1 MTKRIIAL
9 LLALILTV
17 GLLPTVALAADEV
30 TATKMEP
37 VIVEDSGDNTTFR
50 KTISENDDGSYK
62 VTLEAWATGKTIVEE
77 TKIPLDIVLVL
88 DKSGSMEE
96 TFSTKSETI
105 YRKIERSDFR
115 YNEYYWNWSADNIGL
130 WYKVGENY
138 YKVNVD
144 RSYDV
149 WKAHFVYTYT
159 YQDSN
164 GQMQTIGTS
173 TRRYRDP
180 GYDFYRKEV
189 VNSTTTKMDA
199 LKEAATSF
207 ATTVQRKAAEDKLE
221 HRIAV
226 VSYSTDAYIATGIN
240 AESALVEVNKDTGLN
255 TVKKAI
261 NKLEADGGTQIDLGI
276 KKANEIFEA
285 NEIEEGK
292 RARVVI
298 AFTDGTPGLYG
309 YWAADGKHGS
319 NYFNTHKTAD
329 DAIQAAYSS
338 INTYK
343 ASVYTIGI
351 FDGADNATLPN
362 YTKDAEVKWDYDR
375 GKWKYV
381 DRDVAE
387 QAVAN
392 SNRFMHLVSS
402 NYPTAKGMEA
412 PGKINSELGENSF
425 YLAASSAGELS
436 EVFDA
441 IGNTISTVTTTL
453 NDKATIVDK
462 VPSNFTISANAENIS
477 LKVANCIGENNG
489 ALTFATPEA
498 APEAVKAK
506 RQGNTVLVNGFNFSD
521 KWCGK
526 ENDAYRGQK
535 LIVSFDIT
543 HNNYGGT
550 QPTNDGACIK
560 DASGESFIDVDNPS
574 IPVKITE
581 PRITG
586 ASATKV
592 YDGTGIDVL
601 ENVAVEADKLV
612 TGENEGK
619 NAFVDIIVK
628 VKNEAGK
635 EYTYTIPAGE
645 TTGSWSP
652 EHTGFKTLADVKIVS
667 GVVSDYTYG
676 MTITFED
683 ATDNGAPKAIENATA
698 TYTITKRPVT
708 LTSET
713 ASKSYD
719 GTPLTK
725 PEVTVTD
732 YNDGK
737 NVFDSEFTAAA
748 TGTITKP
755 GGPVVNT
762 ITVTPKKDG
771 ALESNYEITKQE
783 GNLTI
788 TRDDTTAIT
797 VTITGNHVEAPY
809 DGQEHTASGYTV
821 TYPDGT
827 TANDFSIL
835 LNGTASMS
843 ATDVKT
849 TAEGTV
855 DADGRYMMGLTAED
869 FTVTSEKYGKIKV
882 TYTDGWVK
890 INPRAVTLTSAT
902 HSWTY
907 GDVASHYYTDTHITT
922 SEATGN
928 FVNGEALVFSD
939 WQHLTEIGQIT
950 NTFNFAADTTTNM
963 KLTNYV
969 FTKVYG
975 TLTVTL
981 PDPSIPTVTVD
992 CINHDVSHSD
1002 KTDITLTAATQYEL
1016 GDPQKVTNE
1025 SAYTRTITLTD
1036 AGKEYCIGDY
1046 NEDIAG
1052 HTKAAGGTT
1061 TITLKY
1067 SKEGS
1072 DWTWRAPANFLVN
1085 VQCNTPTVNVN
1096 LGNYI
1101 KKTLTGTN
1109 FHENFEATFTVEV
1122 TYTDDNDSGTA
1133 TGSVRFT
1140 GADTKDFG
1148 FVSTVELKKNH
1159 VYKFTATELA
1169 DNVPGVDY
1177 DTRTYSFALKI
1188 TAEGDV
1194 VFGSVVEGVFVAD
1207 KTDNKYVT
1215 ITNTYTKPAYKIE
1228 KNVITD
1234 TSVKIPAWSLDYP
1247 DPVEIK
1253 VVVDADQQEI
1263 VLGYVIKITGSAGA
1277 SFTLTEDEGSQFVTV
1292 HNADGEFTTVTPG
1305 KKLSFTLTQDH
1316 GNEHPILI
1324 YTTKVISRDP
1334 ETGAFPAKVKNVVT
1348 EEDDTTHESGETTIE
1363 ERGTLTVDFGAL
1375 VRKHLTVTGDKS
1387 FNGATF
1393 TVNFTDGTFI
1403 KNEKENEPE
1412 ISSVEVYAAD
1422 AGVNERGL
1430 PNLTAS
1436 VTYGADERNAGYK
1449 PFDGADLTI
1458 RVEGTYFYLVSEVI
1472 PDGATGYDTNKYII
1486 GISVENDGD
1495 HLEVA
1500 GVGYSKYIEN
1510 SQENPEITWNEGPTF
1525 HNTID
1530 TGKDDYYPIIIPTI
1544 INKDTGMLNKTDHFA
1559 YVIGYPDGT
1568 VHPNGQ
1574 ITRAEVATIFFR
1586 LLRDEV
1592 RDGAFTT
1599 SNTYSDVA
1607 YGKWYNNPIS
1617 TMSALG
1623 IITGYPDGTFKPNKP
1638 ITRAEFAAI
1647 AARFDET
1654 QSGKSATFSDVIGHW
1669 AAKEIGIAYYNDWI
1683 KGYPD
1688 GTFKPDQNITRA
1700 EAMTVINRVLE
1711 RKPES
1716 PADLLTNMNKWTDNL
1731 DTSKWYYLDVQEAT
1745 NSHGYTRKTFNYE
1758 LWRQMLPDPD
1768 WSRYER

>member
-1 MTKRIIAL
+1 MMKRIIAL

-17 GLLPTVALAADEV
+17 GLLPTVALAAEGNPP
-30 TATKMEP
+30 TT
-37 VIVEDSGDNTTFR
+37 DSGSVTKEASKDNLNLV
-50 KTISENDDGSYK
+50 KTVTKEGDNYK
-62 VTLEAWATGKTIVEE
+62 VTLESWATGTVTTTTE
-77 TKIPLDIVLVL
+77 TKPLDIVLLL
-88 DKSGSMEE
+88 DVSGSMDEKY
-96 TFSTKSETI
+96 SNETI
-105 YRKIERSDFR
+105 DKYVPYDYSWHLFGGYNTTNSDLKKYEKTQYGVWYKLSDGTYVTVKVDVEKRTLKKDIYTYSYASNGKTTIIERSLGANDPPTTQF
-115 YNEYYWNWSADNIGL
+115 
-130 WYKVGENY
+130 Y
-138 YKVNVD
+138 YKEAQN
-144 RSYDV
+144 
-149 WKAHFVYTYT
+149 
-159 YQDSN
+159 
-164 GQMQTIGTS
+164 
-173 TRRYRDP
+173 
-180 GYDFYRKEV
+180 
-189 VNSTTTKMDA
+189 TTKLDA
-199 LKEAATSF
+199 LKTAVSAFIDNVATNSPNSNISIVKF
-207 ATTVQRKAAEDKLE
+207 ADD
-221 HRIAV
+221 
-226 VSYSTDAYIATGIN
+226 SYKN
-240 AESALVEVNKDTGLN
+240 AEGNDTFWQGDYEYNYTQIVKKLTKVNTAGVTAL
-255 TVKKAI
+255 KKAI
-261 NKLEADGGTQIDLGI
+261 SELRAGGATASDYGLNKAQEALKDAKQ
-276 KKANEIFEA
+276 E
-285 NEIEEGK
+285 
-292 RARVVI
+292 RVVI
-298 AFTDGTPGLYG
+298 LFTDGDPNHGRNFDKEVAT
-309 YWAADGKHGS
+309 AAVNKAKEL
-319 NYFNTHKTAD
+319 KTAATKTTIYTVGVFKNLSED
-329 DAIQAAYSS
+329 VNLYMSS
-338 INTYK
+338 
-343 ASVYTIGI
+343 
-351 FDGADNATLPN
+351 
-362 YTKDAEVKWDYDR
+362 
-375 GKWKYV
+375 
-381 DRDVAE
+381 
-387 QAVAN
+387 
-392 SNRFMHLVSS
+392 VSS
-402 NYPTAKGMEA
+402 NYPNAFAQYNDRKNTWTVSGGGSDF
-412 PGKINSELGENSF
+412 GKYYMNATNPVDLLKAFQTISSEVSGGELGAEAVLTDVIAPNFALVAPEGSTGVTAYTVDKTADGWSTQKTTLTNGVTVGTDGQVNVTGFDYSENC
-425 YLAASSAGELS
+425 
-436 EVFDA
+436 
-441 IGNTISTVTTTL
+441 VTTTAKPTT
-453 NDKATIVDK
+453 NDYGKKLV
-462 VPSNFTISANAENIS
+462 VEFTIH
-477 LKVANCIGENNG
+477 
-489 ALTFATPEA
+489 
-498 APEAVKAK
+498 
-506 RQGNTVLVNGFNFSD
+506 
-521 KWCGK
+521 
-526 ENDAYRGQK
+526 
-535 LIVSFDIT
+535 

-550 QPTNDGACIK
+550 QPTNAGASIK
-560 DASGESFIDVDNPS
+560 DEEGKEVIKVDDPTV
-574 IPVKITE
+574 PVKITK
-581 PRITG
+581 PSITG

-601 ENVAVEADKLV
+601 ANVAAEADKLV
-612 TGENEGK
+612 TGENKGK

-628 VKNEAGK
+628 VKDEAGK

-652 EHTGFKTLADVKIVS
+652 ENTGFKTLADVKIVS

-1700 EAMTVINRVLE
+1700 EAMTLINRVLE

-1716 PADLLTNMNKWTDNL
+1716 PADLLTNMNKWTDNM

>member
-1 MTKRIIAL
+1 MMKRIIAL

-17 GLLPTVALAADEV
+17 GLLPTVALAAEGE
-30 TATKMEP
+30 TPTT
-37 VIVEDSGDNTTFR
+37 DSGSVTKEARKDNLNLV
-50 KTISENDDGSYK
+50 KTVTKDGENYK
-62 VTLEAWATGKTIVEE
+62 VTLESWATGIVTTTTE
-77 TKIPLDIVLVL
+77 TKPLDIVLLL
-88 DKSGSMEE
+88 DVSGSMDEKYSNE
-96 TFSTKSETI
+96 TIEKFVPYDYRYINFLLGYETTNSDLNDYQDTRYGVWYKIPNSETYVSVKVEKEWKLFADDDYTYSYEQNGSTI
-105 YRKIERSDFR
+105 IIEKTSNGNKPPKTQF
-115 YNEYYWNWSADNIGL
+115 
-130 WYKVGENY
+130 Y
-138 YKVNVD
+138 YKESAN
-144 RSYDV
+144 
-149 WKAHFVYTYT
+149 
-159 YQDSN
+159 
-164 GQMQTIGTS
+164 
-173 TRRYRDP
+173 
-180 GYDFYRKEV
+180 
-189 VNSTTTKMDA
+189 TTKLDA
-199 LKEAATSF
+199 LKTAVSAFIDNVATNSPNSNISIVKF
-207 ATTVQRKAAEDKLE
+207 ADD
-221 HRIAV
+221 
-226 VSYSTDAYIATGIN
+226 SYKN
-240 AESALVEVNKDTGLN
+240 AEGNDTFWQGDYEYNYTQIVKKLTKVNTAGVTAL
-255 TVKKAI
+255 KKAI
-261 NKLEADGGTQIDLGI
+261 SELRAGGATASDYGLNKAQEALKDAKQ
-276 KKANEIFEA
+276 E
-285 NEIEEGK
+285 
-292 RARVVI
+292 RVVI
-298 AFTDGTPGLYG
+298 LFTDGEPNHQSGFDKQVATDAVNKAKEL
-309 YWAADGKHGS
+309 KSS
-319 NYFNTHKTAD
+319 NPKTTIYTVGVFKNPSTD
-329 DAIQAAYSS
+329 V
-338 INTYK
+338 NTYM
-343 ASVYTIGI
+343 S
-351 FDGADNATLPN
+351 
-362 YTKDAEVKWDYDR
+362 
-375 GKWKYV
+375 
-381 DRDVAE
+381 
-387 QAVAN
+387 
-392 SNRFMHLVSS
+392 SVSS
-402 NYPTAKGMEA
+402 NYPNASAAHKNGNWKVTNGGSDF
-412 PGKINSELGENSF
+412 GKYYMNATSPVDLLKAFETISSEVSGGELGAEAVLTDVIAPNFALVAPEGTTGVTAYTVDKTADGWSTQKTTLTNGVTIGADGQVSVTGFDYSENC
-425 YLAASSAGELS
+425 
-436 EVFDA
+436 
-441 IGNTISTVTTTL
+441 VTTTAKPTT
-453 NDKATIVDK
+453 NDYGKKLV
-462 VPSNFTISANAENIS
+462 VEFTIH
-477 LKVANCIGENNG
+477 
-489 ALTFATPEA
+489 
-498 APEAVKAK
+498 
-506 RQGNTVLVNGFNFSD
+506 
-521 KWCGK
+521 
-526 ENDAYRGQK
+526 
-535 LIVSFDIT
+535 

-550 QPTNDGACIK
+550 QPTNAGASIK
-560 DASGESFIDVDNPS
+560 DKAGKEVIKVDDPA

-581 PRITG
+581 PSITG

-601 ENVAVEADKLV
+601 ANVAAEADKLV
-612 TGENEGK
+612 TGENKGK
-619 NAFVDIIVK
+619 NVFVDIIVK
-628 VKNEAGK
+628 VKDEAGK

-652 EHTGFKTLADVKIVS
+652 ENTGFKTLADVKIVS

-1393 TVNFTDGTFI
+1393 TVNFTEGMFI
-1403 KNEKENEPE
+1403 KNGKENEPE
-1412 ISSVEVYAAD
+1412 ISSIEVYVAD
-1422 AGVNERGL
+1422 AGVNERDL
-1430 PNLTAS
+1430 PDLTAS
-1436 VTYGADERNAGYK
+1436 VTYTADERNAGYK

-1472 PDGATGYDTNKYII
+1472 PDGATGYDTNEYII

-1495 HLEVA
+1495 HLKVA

-1510 SQENPEITWNEGPTF
+1510 SQEDPEITWNEGPTF

-1599 SNTYSDVA
+1599 ANTYSDVA

-1700 EAMTVINRVLE
+1700 EAMTLINRVLE

-1716 PADLLTNMNKWTDNL
+1716 PADLLTNMNKWTDNM

>member
-37 VIVEDSGDNTTFR
+37 VVVEDSGDNTTFR

-88 DKSGSMEE
+88 DKSGSMKE

-144 RSYDV
+144 RSYDARKV
-149 WKAHFVYTYT
+149 HFVYTYT

-189 VNSTTTKMDA
+189 VDSTTTKMDA

-207 ATTVQRKAAEDKLE
+207 ATTVQKKAAEDKLE

-226 VSYSTDAYIATGIN
+226 VSYSTDAYIETGSN
-240 AESALVEVNKDTGLN
+240 AKSALVEVNKDTGLN

-261 NKLEADGGTQIDLGI
+261 NKLKADGGTQIDLGI
-276 KKANEIFEA
+276 KKANEIFVA

-309 YWAADGKHGS
+309 YWAADGGHGS
-319 NYFNTHKTAD
+319 NNFNTHKTAD

-362 YTKDAEVKWDYDR
+362 YTKDAEVEWDYDS

-381 DRDVAE
+381 DKNVAA

-402 NYPTAKGMEA
+402 NYPTAKGMED

-453 NDKATIVDK
+453 NDKATIVDE
-462 VPSNFTISANAENIS
+462 VPSNFTISASAENIS
-477 LKVANCIGENNG
+477 LQVANCIGENNG

-498 APEAVKAK
+498 APEAVKAE
-506 RQGNTVLVNGFNFSD
+506 RRDNTVRVNGFNFSD

-581 PRITG
+581 PSITG
-586 ASATKV
+586 VTRSKV
-592 YDGTGIDVL
+592 YDGTGFDVL
-601 ENVAVEADKLV
+601 STIAEDIDKLADG
-612 TGENEGK
+612 TK
-619 NAFVDIIVK
+619 NAYVDIV
-628 VKNEAGK
+628 VTVTSGSNT
-635 EYTYTIPAGE
+635 YTYTINKGE
-645 TTGSWSP
+645 TTGRWDK
-652 EHTGFKTLADVKIVS
+652 TGLTTEKDVKIEN
-667 GVVSDYTYG
+667 GVVSSYTYNLN
-676 MTITFED
+676 IEFKD
-683 ATDNGAPKAIENATA
+683 ATANGAAPATKSATA

-708 LTSET
+708 LTS
-713 ASKSYD
+713 ASDEKEWD
-719 GTPLTK
+719 GTALTK
-725 PEVTVTD
+725 DEVTVSAGEGNTVGGFVTGEGATYNVTGSQTD
-732 YNDGK
+732 VGSSENTFTYTLNEQTTKATNYDIETKNGTLTVKPIDQEIAITIKGQTVTATYDGQAK
-737 NVFDSEFTAAA
+737 TASEYTVTVPEGVDANKITVAVAEGKTVPSVSATDATTSALVQTITADMFTVTSPYKKVTVNCENGSLTINPRKVKMVSGSASKAWDGTALTNSTVTDSGFEGYDGFVNGEGATYSV
-748 TGTITKP
+748 TGTITDP
-755 GGPVVNT
+755 GSKDNEFTYTLNNNT
-762 ITVTPKKDG
+762 K
-771 ALESNYEITKQE
+771 ASNYDITTECGK
-783 GNLTI
+783 LTI
-788 TRDDTTAIT
+788 TGSKTYT
-797 VTITGNHVEAPY
+797 VTFKTTTGGKINNDTADVTHSGLTEGTDFPSRPTTEADTGYYFLGWYDESGNKVEENAFPNKVTANATY
-809 DGQEHTASGYTV
+809 TAKWQAYTPHDLNLTGKIQKTLNSDVALSGQEFTINLTLDGEEAASATATATVSATTASGTGYT
-821 TYPDGT
+821 
-827 TANDFSIL
+827 
-835 LNGTASMS
+835 GTAPFQA
-843 ATDVKT
+843 ATDEFKLAF
-849 TAEGTV
+849 TAPDTYTYSIVEEAPTRSGMTYDVNKYTATGHTMTV
-855 DADGRYMMGLTAED
+855 VVEEDAAHALS
-869 FTVTSEKYGKIKV
+869 VTS
-882 TYTDGWVK
+882 
-890 INPRAVTLTSAT
+890 
-902 HSWTY
+902 
-907 GDVASHYYTDTHITT
+907 
-922 SEATGN
+922 
-928 FVNGEALVFSD
+928 
-939 WQHLTEIGQIT
+939 
-950 NTFNFAADTTTNM
+950 
-963 KLTNYV
+963 
-969 FTKVYG
+969 
-975 TLTVTL
+975 
-981 PDPSIPTVTVD
+981 VTVD
-992 CINHDVSHSD
+992 GTPIAH
-1002 KTDITLTAATQYEL
+1002 TDTDTAWL
-1016 GDPQKVTNE
+1016 
-1025 SAYTRTITLTD
+1025 
-1036 AGKEYCIGDY
+1036 
-1046 NEDIAG
+1046 
-1052 HTKAAGGTT
+1052 
-1061 TITLKY
+1061 
-1067 SKEGS
+1067 
-1072 DWTWRAPANFLVN
+1072 
-1085 VQCNTPTVNVN
+1085 
-1096 LGNYI
+1096 
-1101 KKTLTGTN
+1101 
-1109 FHENFEATFTVEV
+1109 
-1122 TYTDDNDSGTA
+1122 
-1133 TGSVRFT
+1133 
-1140 GADTKDFG
+1140 
-1148 FVSTVELKKNH
+1148 
-1159 VYKFTATELA
+1159 
-1169 DNVPGVDY
+1169 
-1177 DTRTYSFALKI
+1177 
-1188 TAEGDV
+1188 
-1194 VFGSVVEGVFVAD
+1194 
-1207 KTDNKYVT
+1207 T
-1215 ITNTYTKPAYKIE
+1215 ITNTYTEPKAPSVVSKKVVTTDAQFPGGLYTAIDAFKFIHQIDE
-1228 KNVITD
+1228 VLYPVGNGTTNNTLEVNKGTTSVTLLYAITVNKGTESDTMDFDDEGAEFVFAVGAEVTKNTATGKFDVTFNTGVSTAVIYVAKTHTPLNFVGGKCTVENVI
-1234 TSVKIPAWSLDYP
+1234 SE
-1247 DPVEIK
+1247 EIK
-1253 VVVDADQQEI
+1253 A
-1263 VLGYVIKITGSAGA
+1263 T
-1277 SFTLTEDEGSQFVTV
+1277 
-1292 HNADGEFTTVTPG
+1292 TTVTEKDPD
-1305 KKLSFTLTQDH
+1305 KCTIDFSTL
-1316 GNEHPILI
+1316 IFKVL
-1324 YTTKVISRDP
+1324 TK
-1334 ETGAFPAKVKNVVT
+1334 
-1348 EEDDTTHESGETTIE
+1348 
-1363 ERGTLTVDFGAL
+1363 
-1375 VRKHLTVTGDKS
+1375 TGDRS
-1387 FNGATF
+1387 FNGAEF
-1393 TVNFTDGTFI
+1393 
-1403 KNEKENEPE
+1403 
-1412 ISSVEVYAAD
+1412 
-1422 AGVNERGL
+1422 
-1430 PNLTAS
+1430 TAS
-1436 VTYGADERNAGYK
+1436 VDGWKVNQYDVMSMRVIKTHFVDLQPVTLKATFPANTTFDADGKAYRGFTGDTLTVTAGRYLFLIDEINDGQTNITYDE
-1449 PFDGADLTI
+1449 
-1458 RVEGTYFYLVSEVI
+1458 S
-1472 PDGATGYDTNKYII
+1472 KYWLNL
-1486 GISVENDGD
+1486 GFVENAEGEVSLAGQRVRKFVDGD
-1495 HLEVA
+1495 TYETVLALEDSEWMIVDTSISP
-1500 GVGYSKYIEN
+1500 VYFE
-1510 SQENPEITWNEGPTF
+1510 
-1525 HNTID
+1525 NTID

-1599 SNTYSDVA
+1599 SNSYSDVA

-1700 EAMTVINRVLE
+1700 EAMTLINRVLE

-1716 PADLLTNMNKWTDNL
+1716 PADLLTNMNKWTDNM

>member
-1 MTKRIIAL
+1 MRKRIIAL

-37 VIVEDSGDNTTFR
+37 VVVEDSGDNTTFR

-105 YRKIERSDFR
+105 YRKIESSDFR

-130 WYKVGENY
+130 WYKVGEKY

-144 RSYDV
+144 RSYDARKV
-149 WKAHFVYTYT
+149 HFVYTYT

-226 VSYSTDAYIATGIN
+226 VSYSTDAYIATGSN
-240 AESALVEVNKDTGLN
+240 AESALVEVNKGTGLE
-255 TVKKAI
+255 TVKNAI

-276 KKANEIFEA
+276 KKANEIFAA

-309 YWAADGKHGS
+309 YWAADGGYGS
-319 NYFNTHKTAD
+319 NDFNTHKTANA
-329 DAIQAAYSS
+329 AIQAAYSS

-362 YTKDAEVKWDYDR
+362 YTKDAEVEWNYNR
-375 GKWKYV
+375 GKWEYV
-381 DRDVAE
+381 DKNVAA

-402 NYPTAKGMEA
+402 NYPTAQGMET
-412 PGKINSELGENSF
+412 PGEINSELGENSF

-560 DASGESFIDVDNPS
+560 DASDESFIDVDNPS
-574 IPVKITE
+574 IPVKITG

-586 ASATKV
+586 VTRSKV
-592 YDGTGIDVL
+592 YDGTGFDVL
-601 ENVAVEADKLV
+601 STIAEDIDALAD
-612 TGENEGK
+612 GEK
-619 NAFVDIIVK
+619 NAYVDIV
-628 VKNEAGK
+628 VTVTSGSNT
-635 EYTYTIPAGE
+635 YTYTIKKGDKS
-645 TTGSWSP
+645 GSWDK
-652 EHTGFKTLADVKIVS
+652 TGLTTDKDVKIENGAVS
-667 GVVSDYTYG
+667 SYTYDLS
-676 MTITFED
+676 IKFKD
-683 ATDNGAPKAIENATA
+683 ATANGADAVTKKATA

-708 LTSET
+708 LTSGSDE
-713 ASKSYD
+713 KKYD

-725 PEVTVTD
+725 NEVTVSTGNGVGFVTGEDATYNVTGSQTEVGKSDNTFD
-732 YNDGK
+732 YTLNNNTK
-737 NVFDSEFTAAA
+737 A
-748 TGTITKP
+748 T
-755 GGPVVNT
+755 
-762 ITVTPKKDG
+762 
-771 ALESNYEITKQE
+771 NYEITKQLGE
-783 GNLTI
+783 LEVTQN
-788 TRDDTTAIT
+788 DTEIT
-797 VTITGNHVEAPY
+797 VTITGNTLTTPY
-809 DGQEHTASGYTV
+809 SGSEQSVTGFDYTV
-821 TYPDGT
+821 SG
-827 TANDFSIL
+827 
-835 LNGTASMS
+835 GS
-843 ATDVKT
+843 ATKAGVIVALKENKT
-849 TAEGTV
+849 ARAAGTN
-855 DADGRYMMGLTAED
+855 AGKYMMGLRKD
-869 FTVTSEKYGKIKV
+869 SFTVTSSKYSDV
-882 TYTDGWVK
+882 TITTVNDGYLE
-890 INPRAVTLTSAT
+890 ITPLAVTLTSESAT
-902 HSWTY
+902 QEYNGNALTRPTVSVT
-907 GDVASHYYTDTHITT
+907 GAERFRQEVENLTANGTVTGTADMTVAQSVTNTISYTWKDGFSASNYTITT
-922 SEATGN
+922 N
-928 FVNGEALVFSD
+928 L
-939 WQHLTEIGQIT
+939 
-950 NTFNFAADTTTNM
+950 
-963 KLTNYV
+963 
-969 FTKVYG
+969 G
-975 TLTVTL
+975 TLTITPVSQFKITFKTDPGGTINGDTQDVEVNAKRNDSFPAVPATEANTGYYFLGWYDESGNKVEENAFPEKVTGNATYTAKWL
-981 PDPSIPTVTVD
+981 SYNSINLDLTGKIQKTLNSDVELSNQRFTINVKQTGAEVASATATATATATVSATTASGTGYTGTAPFQTASDEFKLTFTAPDTYKYYIAEEDGLRAGMTYDVNKPANGHQLVVVVQENASNHALFFESVTIDGTEVNPSDENDTTPWLAITNNYVEPKETFDLNTLITKKFEAAADSKTIPTGTYEFKAQIVE
-992 CINHDVSHSD
+992 
-1002 KTDITLTAATQYEL
+1002 TDSGWNKIDSGATYEGTATLTAGGTADFAFGNDRYL
-1016 GDPQKVTNE
+1016 KLAAGDHYYLVSEISDTVSGTTGTISYDNLTYSLKITVGPNGKVTDVEVKNFAVVSSFAAENAVEFKEEDHITFNNTYFEEKDPNE
-1025 SAYTRTITLTD
+1025 CTID
-1036 AGKEYCIGDY
+1036 FSKFVKKEL
-1046 NEDIAG
+1046 
-1052 HTKAAGGTT
+1052 TT
-1061 TITLKY
+1061 TG
-1067 SKEGS
+1067 SK
-1072 DWTWRAPANFLVN
+1072 
-1085 VQCNTPTVNVN
+1085 TVD
-1096 LGNYI
+1096 
-1101 KKTLTGTN
+1101 
-1109 FHENFEATFTVEV
+1109 EATFIVDVAGSYDGEAIANALPPTEMQA
-1122 TYTDDNDSGTA
+1122 TTDEDVLNTTLTA
-1133 TGSVRFT
+1133 SIKNIVGGNVYEEPFTGSVT
-1140 GADTKDFG
+1140 
-1148 FVSTVELKKNH
+1148 VSK
-1159 VYKFTATELA
+1159 
-1169 DNVPGVDY
+1169 PGH
-1177 DTRTYSFALKI
+1177 
-1188 TAEGDV
+1188 
-1194 VFGSVVEGVFVAD
+1194 
-1207 KTDNKYVT
+1207 
-1215 ITNTYTKPAYKIE
+1215 YT
-1228 KNVITD
+1228 
-1234 TSVKIPAWSLDYP
+1234 
-1247 DPVEIK
+1247 
-1253 VVVDADQQEI
+1253 
-1263 VLGYVIKITGSAGA
+1263 
-1277 SFTLTEDEGSQFVTV
+1277 FTLTERKGTQSGVTYDESTYQVFV
-1292 HNADGEFTTVTPG
+1292 NIKRIGDN
-1305 KKLSFTLTQDH
+1305 L
-1316 GNEHPILI
+1316 
-1324 YTTKVISRDP
+1324 VIRD
-1334 ETGAFPAKVKNVVT
+1334 AKTYLN
-1348 EEDDTTHESGETTIE
+1348 
-1363 ERGTLTVDFGAL
+1363 
-1375 VRKHLTVTGDKS
+1375 
-1387 FNGATF
+1387 
-1393 TVNFTDGTFI
+1393 
-1403 KNEKENEPE
+1403 NEP
-1412 ISSVEVYAAD
+1412 VELIKLEND
-1422 AGVNERGL
+1422 A
-1430 PNLTAS
+1430 P
-1436 VTYGADERNAGYK
+1436 VTAGY
-1449 PFDGADLTI
+1449 I
-1458 RVEGTYFYLVSEVI
+1458 
-1472 PDGATGYDTNKYII
+1472 
-1486 GISVENDGD
+1486 
-1495 HLEVA
+1495 
-1500 GVGYSKYIEN
+1500 
-1510 SQENPEITWNEGPTF
+1510 TF

-1700 EAMTVINRVLE
+1700 EAMTLINRVLE

-1716 PADLLTNMNKWTDNL
+1716 PADLLTNMNKWTDNM